1 MAEICREHQI
11 SQVLYYCWRDKF
23 LEAGQKALSN
33 GGPSDEVKALRAKV
47 EKLEKII
54 GRQTIAIEL
63 LKNRQFALKVVK
75 EMRSVGLNVAGSCEV
90 LGINRSLFYGKKGR
104 VKVVRTRPLSQE
116 LVERIKQIKGRA
128 SFLGLSSGNS
138 LVEAWGWLFG

>member
-1 MAEICREHQI
+1 M
-11 SQVLYYCWRDKF
+11 
-23 LEAGQKALSN
+23 EAGQKALSN

>member
-1 MAEICREHQI
+1 M
-11 SQVLYYCWRDKF
+11 
-23 LEAGQKALSN
+23 EAGQKALSN

-63 LKNRQFALKVVK
+63 LKNRQFALKVVVK
-75 EMRSVGLNVAGSCEV
+75 EMRSVGLSVAGSCEV
-90 LGINRSLFYGKKGR
+90 LGISRSLFYGKKGR

-138 LVEAWGWLFG
+138 LVEAAGWLFG